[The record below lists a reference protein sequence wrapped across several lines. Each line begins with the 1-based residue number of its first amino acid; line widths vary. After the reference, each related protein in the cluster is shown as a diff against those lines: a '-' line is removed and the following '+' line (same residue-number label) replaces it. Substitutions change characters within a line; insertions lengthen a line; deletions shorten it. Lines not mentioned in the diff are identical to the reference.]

1 MKTLI
6 LNADDVSVEY
16 NEETHE
22 IAITYWYNYKRRYT
36 KYVSTI
42 YENGTMEDGPHERE
56 DA

>member
-1 MKTLI
+1 MRTQI
-6 LNADDVSVEY
+6 LDADDVSVDY

-42 YENGTMEDGPHERE
+42 YENGTAEDGPRERE
-56 DA
+56 NV

>member
-1 MKTLI
+1 MKTLV
-6 LNADDVSVEY
+6 LNADDVAVEY

-42 YENGTMEDGPHERE
+42 YENGTMEDGPHGRE